1 MGLEAR
7 RTQREKRWVRN
18 TESDLDAL
26 RERLRAEPD
35 NRSLAALLR
44 IADEVVA
51 HQRFKL
57 GERA

>member
-7 RTQREKRWVRN
+7 RVQREKRWVRN
-18 TESDLDAL
+18 TENDLARL

-44 IADEVVA
+44 IAEEVVA
-51 HQRFKL
+51 HQRVKL
-57 GERA
+57 GERV